1 MDSLKLEQALTDGK
15 ISSFL
20 NNNPV
25 PQHQKTCI
33 KYDERLDLVISEY
46 DSYNIVFDFLIVV
59 VAIAYFY

>member
-33 KYDERLDLVISEY
+33 KYDERLDLVINEY
-46 DSYNIVFDFLIVV
+46 DSYTIVFDFLNV
-59 VAIAYFY
+59 VAAMA